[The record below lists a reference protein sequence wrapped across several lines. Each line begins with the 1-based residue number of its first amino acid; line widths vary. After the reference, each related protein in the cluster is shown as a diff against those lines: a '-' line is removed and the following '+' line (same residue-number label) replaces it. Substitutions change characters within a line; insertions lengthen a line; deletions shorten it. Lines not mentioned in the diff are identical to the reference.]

1 MDKSINLYIVE
12 IKENI
17 LNEIKKSNLPIT
29 IIQMIVNE
37 IANVIN
43 AQADNIVKKEK
54 VEYLKQKEENKDEN

>member
-1 MDKSINLYIVE
+1 MDKPINMYIVE
-12 IKENI
+12 TKENI
-17 LNEIKKSNLPIT
+17 WNEIKKSNLPIT
-29 IIQMIVNE
+29 IIQMIINE